1 LRKTTAN
8 NSTPEDMVQ
17 AMREN
22 CESEATRES
31 FKILARL
38 IRLKFDAYLAEGFTR
53 EEALQLVLSSK
64 S

>member
-1 LRKTTAN
+1 
-8 NSTPEDMVQ
+8 MVQ

-38 IRLKFDAYLAEGFTR
+38 IRLKFDTYLAEGFTR
-53 EEALQLVLSSK
+53 EEALQLVLNSK